1 MNQSQQC
8 TPNQN
13 YYPISVPS
21 AIDNAQPS
29 WLFQS
34 PVQDSAPVQPGDNS
48 GFIQPQSIYSGWSL
62 QDNGKSP
69 FQQLQQPS
77 NSDPWVDVIDKR
89 SGQIYYWNTQT
100 HETTSLGAQKPSA
113 VVAFQ
118 QQPHPQPMMF
128 APNQMNNTFVQSNCI
143 PYAMQ
148 NTNYPVYADKVPS
161 HMIQSKTFNS
171 RSNNSSNTHAP
182 RSKNYYGPSNE
193 ANIVKRKLPAEA
205 DTASS
210 KRPALSEDNSN
221 SALRYKCSYCSKL
234 FKKLVGLEA
243 HIKIVHPSDVSTLT
257 FPLHEDSAGS
267 TGVPFTKTYMVIS
280 TTTTGTAN
288 TAPSSAAPA
297 PVTES
302 LGMVEFQCLFC
313 KKNFKSSI
321 ALKQHSAA
329 NHVDDPASVQPSA

>member
-1 MNQSQQC
+1 MNQSQQLYN
-8 TPNQN
+8 PNQN

-29 WLFQS
+29 WLLHS
-34 PVQDSAPVQPGDNS
+34 PVQDSAPVQPVIFCLHIKYQVFKCSILLKGDNS

-118 QQPHPQPMMF
+118 QHPHPQPMMF

-148 NTNYPVYADKVPS
+148 NTNYP
-161 HMIQSKTFNS
+161 
-171 RSNNSSNTHAP
+171 
-182 RSKNYYGPSNE
+182 G
-193 ANIVKRKLPAEA
+193 KL
-205 DTASS
+205 T
-210 KRPALSEDNSN
+210 R
-221 SALRYKCSYCSKL
+221 
-234 FKKLVGLEA
+234 
-243 HIKIVHPSDVSTLT
+243 
-257 FPLHEDSAGS
+257 
-267 TGVPFTKTYMVIS
+267 
-280 TTTTGTAN
+280 
-288 TAPSSAAPA
+288 
-297 PVTES
+297 
-302 LGMVEFQCLFC
+302 
-313 KKNFKSSI
+313 
-321 ALKQHSAA
+321 
-329 NHVDDPASVQPSA
+329 